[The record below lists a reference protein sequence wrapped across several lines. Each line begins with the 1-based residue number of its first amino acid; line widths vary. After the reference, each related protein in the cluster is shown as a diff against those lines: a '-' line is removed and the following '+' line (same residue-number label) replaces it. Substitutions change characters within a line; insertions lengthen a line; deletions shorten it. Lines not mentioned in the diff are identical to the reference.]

1 MNRFAIASLLS
12 VISLAREQRERASLS
27 QLLMLHDELVNHL
40 DPDANEADS
49 NLFERF
55 WGGSEDNKEGG
66 VDDKE
71 GRRGDK

>member
-1 MNRFAIASLLS
+1 MNRLAIASLFS

-27 QLLMLHDELVNHL
+27 QLLMLQDELVNHL

-55 WGGSEDNKEGG
+55 
-66 VDDKE
+66 
-71 GRRGDK
+71 